1 MAIEFCTRCKGYVEP
16 VHRAGKLAFY
26 FCRACKLPYNEYGS
40 VVVDTATLNTSFN
53 PLGIV
58 RGIIGETHA
67 GASPL
72 ARNAMEV
79 LLSQGLVE
87 AYLAGLKDGVLL
99 AYSADVGDG
108 EPVTVEATS
117 NEPLCDSTNNPR
129 ENKAE

>member
-1 MAIEFCTRCKGYVEP
+1 MEVCTRCKGHIEP
-16 VHRAGKLAFY
+16 VQRAGQLAFY
-26 FCRACKLPYNEYGS
+26 FCRACKLPYNEQGS
-40 VVVDTATLNTSFN
+40 VVIDTATLNTSFN
-53 PLGIV
+53 PLSIV
-58 RGIIGETHA
+58 RGIIGGTHA

-108 EPVTVEATS
+108 EPVTMRATD
-117 NEPLCDSTNNPR
+117 NESLCGSTVDIGKDTP
-129 ENKAE
+129 K